1 VISVAFGGNRF
12 LAPIFAVNRLDLIAQ
27 HPLVI
32 ACLDAI
38 GALAGAARPM
48 MRLRGVPQDQHPL
61 LALLWRPMPQM
72 DWAQWVRV
80 LVAQWWLTGRIAC
93 ERGRDQ
99 AGILRQLIPLPAGRI
114 AERYDQTTGDFAGIT
129 ITRVDGREVVL
140 AAEDVLWAI
149 NRRPDDPS
157 RPWSRADAL
166 ETVIRMD
173 TSLMQYIADVTAQ
186 GMIRGALVTKE
197 ETTPEKRESI
207 RERWDLAFGA
217 GAMSKATTPIIDGT
231 RAEYVRIGVAPSE
244 VDPGALLAHVES
256 RICGVLGVPPIV
268 VSAKIGLDRS
278 TYANYR
284 EARLRMWSD
293 TVVPWLTQLAQ
304 VIEAQLAPEFNL
316 RAEDVEI
323 TYDFDAVPG
332 LDESRESQWQRAVQ
346 GWREQLL
353 TRNEA
358 RALLGYAR
366 DEQGE
371 VYRGSIN
378 DITEPA
384 AITSE

>member
-1 VISVAFGGNRF
+1 
-12 LAPIFAVNRLDLIAQ
+12 
-27 HPLVI
+27 
-32 ACLDAI
+32 
-38 GALAGAARPM
+38 
-48 MRLRGVPQDQHPL
+48 
-61 LALLWRPMPQM
+61 
-72 DWAQWVRV
+72 
-80 LVAQWWLTGRIAC
+80 
-93 ERGRDQ
+93 
-99 AGILRQLIPLPAGRI
+99 
-114 AERYDQTTGDFAGIT
+114 
-129 ITRVDGREVVL
+129 
-140 AAEDVLWAI
+140 
-149 NRRPDDPS
+149 
-157 RPWSRADAL
+157 
-166 ETVIRMD
+166 
-173 TSLMQYIADVTAQ
+173 
-186 GMIRGALVTKE
+186 
-197 ETTPEKRESI
+197 
-207 RERWDLAFGA
+207 
-217 GAMSKATTPIIDGT
+217 
-231 RAEYVRIGVAPSE
+231 
-244 VDPGALLAHVES
+244 
-256 RICGVLGVPPIV
+256 VLGVPPIV